1 MGRRGSNI
9 PSHVREPRTSR
20 AGGSTCPAQ
29 AALQPR
35 LTRHRSAPRGHA
47 HSGRPSPPRPP
58 CSPAARLPHHSAPPW
73 LPSPAAAFA
82 AGRPL
87 SWTPWTTVPRPTFPS
102 QSPPGTWPSRL
113 KKRQLW
119 SRGCSLPPRLPSCS
133 SFRRTVGPI
142 LSTSAVPTLA

>member
-1 MGRRGSNI
+1 MGRRGSSI
-9 PSHVREPRTSR
+9 RSHVREPRTSR
-20 AGGSTCPAQ
+20 AGGSTCRAQ

-35 LTRHRSAPRGHA
+35 LARHRAHPRGHA

-58 CSPAARLPHHSAPPW
+58 LTRLPRLPHHSAPPW
-73 LPSPAAAFA
+73 LPGPAAASA

-87 SWTPWTTVPRPTFPS
+87 SWTLWTTVPCPTFPS
-102 QSPPGTWPSRL
+102 QSPPGTWPSHL
-113 KKRQLW
+113 KKGQLC